1 MDTIGLGPTAHD
13 KGIVVGNNDN
23 IVNTLGL
30 KLIDVLEVRWDVGGT
45 AGRGES
51 TRNGDKDDLLVLE
64 FCGELVWGAAIKVE
78 DCIPWLAL

>member
-1 MDTIGLGPTAHD
+1 MDTVGLGPTAHD

-30 KLIDVLEVRWDVGGT
+30 DLVDVLKVRWDVGAA

-51 TRNGDKDDLLVLE
+51 AGNRDKDDLLVLE
-64 FCGELVWGAAIKVE
+64 FCGELVW
-78 DCIPWLAL
+78 